1 MPQLTN
7 ALDAWGKENFSK
19 VLREEIEQLS
29 HHELPLQQGLC
40 HSSYVSDEPF
50 QAIILRTDEDTG
62 HLTALVQLFYQG
74 VIAGC
79 SCADDPT
86 PIDTLTESC
95 MLEVCI
101 DRRDASVS
109 FKLLSDGEVE

>member
-7 ALDAWGKENFSK
+7 ALDAWGKENFTK
-19 VLREEIEQLS
+19 VLRKEIEQLS

-50 QAIILRTDEDTG
+50 QAIILRVDEHTG
-62 HLTALVQLFYQG
+62 DLRALVQLFYQG

-101 DRRDASVS
+101 EKRDASVS
-109 FKLLSDGEVE
+109 FKLLSDEEPE